1 MAKTCNVNLVP
12 LEKVSMAWVHIIQ
25 TLTVEALALG
35 LGYGLVLI
43 TWLGGGGGG
52 GTSNSTE
59 ETIIDITDYFAHA
72 CTLIPNFSVILIHSV
87 HCQ

>member
-43 TWLGGGGGG
+43 TWLGGGG
-52 GTSNSTE
+52 TSNSTE
-59 ETIIDITDYFAHA
+59 ETIIDITDYFTHA

-87 HCQ
+87 HYQ